1 MKPIGNYNNVGQ
13 PAYINTNP
21 YPIQHAYVP
30 QVIDSLSTGQ
40 IVASG
45 EQTDD
50 WDTQFAQALSN
61 INPSTLTTSNDQY
74 NKGGNNKGE
83 HKPRSATKN
92 ALDWTGETIKNT
104 LVNRPI
110 ELFTGFADTVMH
122 PIENIAKPLGEYGA
136 NHYWDLVQ
144 GDEQPLQALGRVAR
158 DTGDLFITRPLTG
171 QTSKEIA
178 NQSIG
183 ETGEKFKEHIHR
195 GGLADI
201 YLTTQ
206 AIPKVGGVVNKGIGK
221 AVTAPIKAIDKVT
234 GRHIENFS
242 KVNAAKQQINSD
254 IILDKIDALK
264 KTDEFKTK
272 LNDVYKTYNVK
283 EADLQ
288 SIIKKSEGGKSI
300 NLKDL
305 SPEEKVVYDNLDPIL
320 TAIDD
325 LNQQYETGV
334 PANVTEIVTRGIRR
348 SQEDGI
354 NETYQGMENKYQ
366 QNGFFDLGQYV
377 DKETGQVVKH
387 PKKVVDNAVEKKYES
402 QGNIPTEEQILRRN
416 GVTKTFNYDKE
427 LNKLNKK
434 YTDENGNL
442 DVSNP
447 DYGYYKADLEYKN
460 LINELNKTDREHF
473 TNKELADYLLEDAIA
488 NAPEEFKPELRDR
501 FARDYEDI
509 HNVKYS
515 EKPLTDAG
523 SPENVAR
530 PKLIRDELNKARKFT
545 NISNK
550 EKIVNLNDKVKKV
563 FREYLTPDEYTSFLE
578 TDATVGE
585 VMAYCKMV
593 AEDVKKS
600 YTKPDIAVDLE
611 TLEPVRT
618 DLRNTRF
625 ELSPEAQAKI
635 AEIALDGTNPERAKL
650 ANQFLT
656 DYLDSEAGLIR
667 RIPHGLAEINKEGV
681 TVNKALRKKNK
692 ENLALS
698 ERLYGNASFEDIA
711 NQLLDTDSL
720 MRYVI
725 NNVTKNATMKKW
737 LDEYSTTGKPIMGK
751 YATPEDIIYIKRDM
765 LGDGRFD
772 SAIKNPVKELT
783 ENMNPQDYI
792 AIDKYTLQAF
802 RDLFYPNEA
811 KGQIKIPAWL
821 RDTTQLF
828 KEGLIGSGLYLGGNL
843 TAGLHSLMTNSNVHL
858 LDDISNAIKTKGTLI
873 QDLALHRRTGKY
885 GEAGH
890 MSTKRGTPVGDTMR
904 KVSKFNQMTG
914 SWPVRKADATIQ
926 NAIAEANAHAI
937 LREKGIPFENRN
949 LEWMKQN
956 MSKEE
961 IYKTIQDIQ
970 QASLIYGDETLL
982 PRGVLQAME
991 IGNPFFRW
999 QDQAAKSSLWLMRK
1013 HPALY
1018 GYLQGAVLGGYAWDQ
1033 NLARADGMKISN
1045 PQSGKIY
1052 RYDKTGN
1059 AKVTETELI
1068 PILTTLKFAQNPGE
1082 YFMRADKNA
1091 SIGAVLGAFD
1101 PKDKYGRLKRRSSDI
1116 VQITG
1121 NKIYSDYQH
1130 NVRYNEKGEQV
1141 GVGWDEAFNS
1151 LAKMTPAMQLYNK
1164 TLSPIAS
1171 EVMQTVTGDEN
1182 YQIFQPYNDQLAPST
1197 QGNVYKPYGMHEVKN
1212 RLLTSYEHNPIPG
1225 EDYLVDNSQLQKYES
1240 SEERSKAKTLKAL
1253 QERRRM
1259 ERIRRDNNNNY

>member
-1 MKPIGNYNNVGQ
+1 MEFIGNYNNIGSPIFIQGGSPTQSHSYVAPIIQ
-13 PAYINTNP
+13 QQ
-21 YPIQHAYVP
+21 PIQEDLNDRSTDWNTRFNEALAN
-30 QVIDSLSTGQ
+30 IDP
-40 IVASG
+40 AS
-45 EQTDD
+45 
-50 WDTQFAQALSN
+50 
-61 INPSTLTTSNDQY
+61 LTTNDQY
-74 NKGGNNKGE
+74 SKGGSNRGE
-83 HKPRSATKN
+83 HKPKSTTKN

-122 PIENIAKPLGEYGA
+122 PIENIAQPLGDYAA
-136 NHYWDLVQ
+136 NHYWELIN
-144 GDEQPLQALGRVAR
+144 GTEQPLQAVGRVAC
-158 DTGDLFITRPLTG
+158 DTGDLFITRPVTG

-178 NQSIG
+178 NQSLG
-183 ETGEKFKEHIHR
+183 ETMNKFGEHIHE

-201 YLTTQ
+201 YFTTR
-206 AIPKVGGVVNKGIGK
+206 AIPKVGGLVNKGISK
-221 AVTAPIKAIDKVT
+221 AVTTPIKTIDKVT
-234 GRHIENFS
+234 GKHLENFS
-242 KVNAAKQQINSD
+242 KVRQAKNQINAD
-254 IILDKIDALK
+254 VILDKIDVLK
-264 KTDEFKTK
+264 KTDQFKTQ

-283 EADLQ
+283 EAELK
-288 SIIKKSEGGKSI
+288 SIIKKAEGNRSL

-334 PANVTEIVTRGIRR
+334 PANVIEIVTRGIRR

-354 NETYQGMENKYQ
+354 NETYQGMQNKYQ
-366 QNGFFDLGQYV
+366 ENGFFDLGQYV
-377 DKETGQVVKH
+377 DKESGQIVKH
-387 PKKVVDNAVEKKYES
+387 PKKVVEDVVEKKYES
-402 QGNIPTEEQILRRN
+402 QGTIPTEDQILRRN
-416 GVTKTFNYDKE
+416 GITKTFDYDKE
-427 LNKLNKK
+427 KIKLDKK
-434 YTDENGNL
+434 FTDEQKNL
-442 DVSNP
+442 DISNP

-460 LINELNKTDREHF
+460 LINELNKADREHF
-473 TNKELADYLLEDAIA
+473 TNKELADYLLEDAI
-488 NAPEEFKPELRDR
+488 NDAPEEFKPELRER
-501 FARDYEDI
+501 FNKDYEDI
-509 HNVKYS
+509 YNVKYS
-515 EKPLTDAG
+515 EKPLSDAG

-530 PKLIRDELNKARKFT
+530 PNMINEKLKNARKYT

-550 EKIVNLNDKVKKV
+550 EKLVNLSDKTKKI

-578 TDATVGE
+578 TGATIE
-585 VMAYCKMV
+585 EIMEYTKMV
-593 AEDVKKS
+593 AKDVKES
-600 YTKPDIAVDLE
+600 YTKPDVAVNLD

-656 DYLDSEAGLIR
+656 DYLDSEAGLLR
-667 RIPHGLAEINKEGV
+667 RIPHGLAPINKEGV
-681 TVNKALRKKNK
+681 TVNRSLRKVNK
-692 ENLALS
+692 ENRSLS
-698 ERLYGNASFEDIA
+698 ERLYGNATPEDIA

-725 NNVTKNATMKKW
+725 NNVTKNATMSKW
-737 LDEYSTTGKPIMGK
+737 LDEYTTTGKPIMGK

-765 LGDGRFD
+765 LNTGRFD
-772 SAIKNPVKELT
+772 NAIKNPVKELT
-783 ENMNPQDYI
+783 DNMKPEEYI

-843 TAGLHSLMTNSNVHL
+843 TAGLHSLITNSNANL
-858 LDDISNAIKTKGTLI
+858 INDISNAIKTRGTLI

-885 GEAGH
+885 SEPAH
-890 MSTKRGTPVGDTMR
+890 MATKKGTPVGDTMR

-926 NAIAEANAHAI
+926 NMIAEANAHAV
-937 LREKGIPFENRN
+937 LREKGVHFENRN
-949 LEWMKQN
+949 LDWMKQN

-982 PRGVLQAME
+982 PRGVLQAAE

-999 QDQAAKSSLWLMRK
+999 QDQAAKSSLWLMKK

-1018 GYLQGAVLGGYAWDQ
+1018 GYLQGAVLGGYAWDR
-1033 NLARADGMKISN
+1033 NEARADGMNISN

-1059 AKVTETELI
+1059 SKVTETELV

-1091 SIGAVLGAFD
+1091 SLGAVLGAFD

-1116 VQITG
+1116 IPITG

-1141 GVGWDEAFNS
+1141 GVGWDEAFIS

-1171 EVMQTVTGDEN
+1171 EAMKMATGDQG
-1182 YQIFQPYNDQLAPST
+1182 YQIYQPYNDQLGPST
-1197 QGNVYKPYGMHEVKN
+1197 QGNVYKPYGMHEIKN
-1212 RLLTSYEHNPIPG
+1212 RLLTNYEHNPIPG
-1225 EDYLVDNSQLQKYES
+1225 EDYLVDSNQLQKYES

-1253 QERRRM
+1253 QERQRK
-1259 ERIRRDNNNNY
+1259 EKIRRDARRQ